1 MFKRLKRIEGHL
13 DLLRTEYFNHMRD
26 YHDKRKNRIAERNE
40 LAKQILVADLTR
52 TGEATTENAIAV
64 ANTMMVALYGEGWD
78 KYDHILDQQTVD
90 DAMKSL
96 HRAILMPMKMNFD
109 KAMENHAS
117 NRK

>member
-1 MFKRLKRIEGHL
+1 
-13 DLLRTEYFNHMRD
+13 MRD

-52 TGEATTENAIAV
+52 TGEATTENAIAG

-78 KYDHILDQQTVD
+78 KYDPILDQQTVEET
-90 DAMKSL
+90 MKSL
-96 HRAILMPMKMNFD
+96 HRAILMPMKRNFD

>member
-52 TGEATTENAIAV
+52 TGEATTENAIAG

-78 KYDHILDQQTVD
+78 KYDPILDQQTVD

-96 HRAILMPMKMNFD
+96 HRAILMPMKRNFD

>member
-13 DLLRTEYFNHMRD
+13 DLLRNEYFDHMSC

-52 TGEATTENAIAV
+52 TGEATTENAIAG

-78 KYDHILDQQTVD
+78 KYDPILDQQTVEE
-90 DAMKSL
+90 AMKNL
-96 HRAILMPMKMNFD
+96 HKAILMPMKRDFD
-109 KAMENHAS
+109 KVMDHAS
-117 NRK
+117 NRE

>member
-13 DLLRTEYFNHMRD
+13 DLLRNEYFDHMSC

-52 TGEATTENAIAV
+52 TGEATTENAIAG

-78 KYDHILDQQTVD
+78 KYDHILDQQTVEE
-90 DAMKSL
+90 AMKNL
-96 HRAILMPMKMNFD
+96 HKAILMPMKRDFD
-109 KAMENHAS
+109 KVMEHAS
-117 NRK
+117 NRE